1 MNNENLKEVYERQN
15 KKKLNRLSKSIGKAF
30 IVVALGFGGG
40 AAGSYF
46 MNNQGT
52 TVVTQSTTTKATGTS
67 KDASSISSKMTQS
80 VVAITTENI
89 SRDNFWYG
97 SQVSSGAGSG
107 VIMSSDG
114 YIITCAH
121 VVTGA
126 STIKVTTSDN
136 KTYDATLVGT
146 YSDGKNKLT
155 MYKLIS
161 DTTLPAIQ
169 QLNVQIDQDKTIS
182 DELEKINTTGTQIIR
197 KTYIVPIENSI
208 LYVEPVYQVL
218 LNEQSK
224 VPTLKKVIVASGTK
238 VAIGDDLVEAL
249 TTLLTDSAGKIEFV
263 NTEDKQQ
270 LINAIIKASKNL
282 KESTESKNWELIGT
296 DIEKLQTLIDQLE
309 AVEKQN
315 TETTNNKSGF
325 LDSKE

>member
-1 MNNENLKEVYERQN
+1 M
-15 KKKLNRLSKSIGKAF
+15 
-30 IVVALGFGGG
+30 
-40 AAGSYF
+40 
-46 MNNQGT
+46 
-52 TVVTQSTTTKATGTS
+52 
-67 KDASSISSKMTQS
+67 
-80 VVAITTENI
+80 
-89 SRDNFWYG
+89 
-97 SQVSSGAGSG
+97 
-107 VIMSSDG
+107 
-114 YIITCAH
+114 YI
-121 VVTGA
+121 
-126 STIKVTTSDN
+126 
-136 KTYDATLVGT
+136 
-146 YSDGKNKLT
+146 
-155 MYKLIS
+155 
-161 DTTLPAIQ
+161 
-169 QLNVQIDQDKTIS
+169 
-182 DELEKINTTGTQIIR
+182 
-197 KTYIVPIENSI
+197 
-208 LYVEPVYQVL
+208 EPVYQVL

-325 LDSKE
+325 LDYRE